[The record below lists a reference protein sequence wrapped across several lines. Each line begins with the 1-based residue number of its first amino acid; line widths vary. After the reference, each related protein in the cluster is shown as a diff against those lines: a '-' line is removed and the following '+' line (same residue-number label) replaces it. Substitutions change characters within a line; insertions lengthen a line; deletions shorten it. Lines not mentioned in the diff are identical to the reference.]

1 MKKKKHI
8 FISIFAA
15 VLLLGQPLCAGGDL
29 GDANITAQTPQ
40 KPTSKDMVWLPY
52 LFSTDST
59 GLAGGVGVIKQGFL
73 QPQTTTIATLF
84 YGADQDIITNGQPDT
99 SNFSGGF
106 AAIFDYLIPGT
117 DRLLFSAMGMKS
129 NFPKS
134 RYYIYDHTNDS
145 SDDKYTES
153 SGNVDFV
160 YLTLK
165 YVLPLG
171 DGLDNPEGHYI
182 LRNGFAVGRE
192 SYGGGTPFV
201 TGRTS
206 LGLTGFY
213 EHNTF
218 DNYIPNTDPTR
229 IDRSSRG
236 LQDWNTN
243 GLRFFI
249 DHDNTDFDLN
259 PSRGYQFNVQYSRD
273 FGWGDSEETWD
284 FLEFKYNHYIDLPT
298 FSNTQQNVLAMSF
311 WTGYSFSWN
320 RTTNNQNAIDAHRP
334 PPWEGARL
342 GGMFRMRGYN
352 TYRFSDKAVIY
363 GTAEYRA
370 IIDWNP
376 FKSNEALHEYTPV
389 SIDWLQ
395 LVAFVEAGR
404 VNGNYSTD
412 LFKDMKYDAGVSLRA
427 LAAGVPVRF
436 DVAFS
441 KESTNFW
448 VMVFQPFDF

>member
-15 VLLLGQPLCAGGDL
+15 VLLSGQPLCAGGDL
-29 GDANITAQTPQ
+29 DDANITAQTPQ
-40 KPTSKDMVWLPY
+40 EPTSKDMVWLPY

-73 QPQTTTIATLF
+73 QPQTTTITTLF

-259 PSRGYQFNVQYSRD
+259 PSRGYQFRLRYSRD
-273 FGWGDSEETWD
+273 FGWGNSTDSWD
-284 FLEFKYNHYIDLPT
+284 FIEFKYNHYISLPN
-298 FSNTQQNVLAMSF
+298 FSWTNQSILATSM
-311 WTGYSFSWN
+311 WTAYSFSWEDN
-320 RTTNNQNAIDAHRP
+320 EDFHGINAHRP

-342 GGMFRMRGYN
+342 GGYNRMRGYEN
-352 TYRFSDKAVIY
+352 NRFSDKAAFYI
-363 GTAEYRA
+363 TAEYRA
-370 IIDWNP
+370 TIKWNP
-376 FKSNEALHEYTPV
+376 FKHNTYILVPV
-389 SIDWLQ
+389 DWFQ
-395 LVAFVEAGR
+395 IVPFVEAGR
-404 VNGNYSTD
+404 VHDNYNGH
-412 LFKDMKYDAGVSLRA
+412 LLQDMKYDIGISLRA
-427 LAAGVPVRF
+427 MAAQVPVRL
-436 DVAFS
+436 DIAHGD
-441 KESTNFW
+441 EGTNFW